1 MRAIITGAT
10 GFVGRNLVKE
20 LVENGVEVAAII
32 RHNREIPREWENN
45 RNVTV
50 IYSDLNE
57 LSVLAQS
64 NDGKE
69 HGDIFYHLGWYGTSG
84 VERTDINGQLQN
96 IKNTCDAVRL
106 AVRLGCTT
114 FVNAGSIMEYEIIK
128 LMTSGNYVPN
138 MSTIYSTAKLSAD
151 YMGRALANNL
161 GIKYINIIISN
172 IYGVGEKSAR
182 FLNTTI
188 RKMLKNEYILL
199 THGNQLYDFI
209 YITDAVR
216 MMRIASIKGR
226 NNESYYIGNS
236 CQEPLKNYLIRMKDV
251 LKSKAELVFGAISLD
266 IPTITYK
273 EFDTCKMENEF
284 GVKTEIDF
292 ETGIVKVK
300 NWLMEKNNE

>member
-20 LVENGVEVAAII
+20 LIANKIEVTAII
-32 RHNREIPREWENN
+32 RHNREIPCEWENS
-45 RNVTV
+45 RSIKV
-50 IYSDLNE
+50 IYSDLSE
-57 LSVLAQS
+57 LGTLAKS
-64 NDGKE
+64 NYVKK

-84 VERTDINGQLQN
+84 EERTDINGQLQN
-96 IKNTCDAVRL
+96 IRNTCDAIRL
-106 AVRLGCTT
+106 AVQLGCVT
-114 FVNAGSIMEYEIIK
+114 FINAGSIMEYEIIK

-138 MSTIYSTAKLSAD
+138 MSSIYSTAKLSAD
-151 YMGRALANNL
+151 YMGRALANSL
-161 GIKYINIIISN
+161 GIKYINVIISN

-188 RKMLKNEYILL
+188 RKMLKNEIIPL

-216 MMRIASIKGR
+216 MMRIASMKGN

-236 CQEPLKNYLIRMKDV
+236 FQEPLKNYLVRMKDV
-251 LKSKAELVFGAISLD
+251 LESKAELVFGAIPLN
-266 IPTITYK
+266 IPSITYK

-284 GVKTEIDF
+284 GVKPEIDF

>member
-20 LVENGVEVAAII
+20 LIANEIEVTVII
-32 RHNREIPREWENN
+32 RHNREIPCEWKNN
-45 RNVTV
+45 SNIEV
-50 IYSDLNE
+50 IYSDLSE
-57 LSVLAQS
+57 LGSLANSQCV
-64 NDGKE
+64 KE
-69 HGDIFYHLGWYGTSG
+69 TGDIFYHLGWYGTSG
-84 VERTDINGQLQN
+84 EERTDINGQLQN
-96 IKNTCDAVRL
+96 VRNTCDAVRL
-106 AVRLGCTT
+106 AVHLGCTT

-151 YMGRALANNL
+151 YMGRAFSNSL
-161 GIKYINIIISN
+161 GIKYINVIISN

-188 RKMLKNEYILL
+188 RKMLENEIIPL

-216 MMRIASIKGR
+216 MMRIVGMKGN

-236 CQEPLKNYLIRMKDV
+236 RQEPLKNYLVRMKDV
-251 LKSKAELVFGAISLD
+251 LESKAELVFGAVPLD

-284 GVKTEIDF
+284 GVKAEIDF
-292 ETGIVKVK
+292 ETGILKVK
-300 NWLMEKNNE
+300 NWLVENNNE